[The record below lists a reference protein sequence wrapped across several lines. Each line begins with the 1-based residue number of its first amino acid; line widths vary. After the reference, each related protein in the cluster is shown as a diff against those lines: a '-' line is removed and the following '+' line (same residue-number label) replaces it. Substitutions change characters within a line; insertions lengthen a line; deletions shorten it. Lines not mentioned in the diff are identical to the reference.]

1 MIRSNTNFLTQKF
14 NTSEIFICY
23 TCWLFVQIQIRNY
36 FYLAQI
42 QSTKGSNVYID
53 DENIDCTCDNN
64 FGIGFFGSAI
74 VSFFCNLES

>member
-1 MIRSNTNFLTQKF
+1 MIRSNTTQKL

-23 TCWLFVQIQIRNY
+23 TCWLLVQIQIRNY

-42 QSTKGSNVYID
+42 QSTKGSNVYIV

-64 FGIGFFGSAI
+64 FGIGFFLVLRLFLFFAI
-74 VSFFCNLES
+74 